1 LKTGRKSE
9 EGVKNQNI
17 AYDMSHDLKEEN
29 DMKAK
34 VLRSEYLSRRAW
46 MTARCDTLE
55 LPDGRIVPEYYV
67 LEYPDWVSTIALTE
81 QGDFVFVRQYR
92 HGLGVTEYELCSGV
106 CDPSDASPLEAAQR
120 ELLEETGF
128 GGGQW
133 EPIMTISANPGTQ
146 NNLTHCFVA
155 RGVRPVGER
164 HLDDTEDLTVHVL
177 SLDQVRELLLGDGI
191 KQATHV
197 APLWKFFAQQK
208 WV

>member
-1 LKTGRKSE
+1 
-9 EGVKNQNI
+9 
-17 AYDMSHDLKEEN
+17 MSHDLKEEN

-46 MTARCDTLE
+46 MTARCDTAE
-55 LPDGRIVPEYYV
+55 TPDGRIVPEYYV
-67 LEYPDWVSTIALTE
+67 LEYPDWAASIALTE
-81 QGDFVFVRQYR
+81 QGDLPFSLRQYR
-92 HGLGVTEYELCSGV
+92 HGLGVTEYELCFGV

-128 GGGQW
+128 EGGQW

-164 HLDDTEDLTVHVL
+164 HLDDTEDLTACPVPR
-177 SLDQVRELLLGDGI
+177 SGAGAGRPDQ
-191 KQATHV
+191 QATHV
-197 APLWKFFAQQK
+197 APLWKFLRSRSGCELFATENAGR
-208 WV
+208 

>member
-1 LKTGRKSE
+1 MKTGRKSE
-9 EGVKNQNI
+9 KGVKNQNI

-67 LEYPDWVSTIALTE
+67 LEYPDWVATIALTE

-177 SLDQVRELLLGDGI
+177 SLDQVRELLLGDRI